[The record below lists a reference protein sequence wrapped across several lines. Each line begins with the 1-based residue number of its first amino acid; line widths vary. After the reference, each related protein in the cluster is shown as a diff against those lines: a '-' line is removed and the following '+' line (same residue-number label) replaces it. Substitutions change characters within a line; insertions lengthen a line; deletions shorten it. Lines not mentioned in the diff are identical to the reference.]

1 MKLFF
6 FILLSITPVLLIG
19 QAEILGTWKAIDDVD
34 GQASSHIQLES
45 RDGRVYGKVVKLL
58 EVPDDVVCELCE
70 GTNKNKPV
78 LGLEIITDMKKS
90 GDSYK
95 GGRILDPE
103 NGKTY
108 KCRIQLVN
116 DVLEVRGYIGI
127 VALGR
132 TQKWY
137 RVN

>member
-6 FILLSITPVLLIG
+6 FIFLCVSPMILVG
-19 QAEILGTWKAIDDVD
+19 QAEILGTWKAVDDAD
-34 GQASSHIQLES
+34 GQATSHIEIES
-45 RDGRVYGKVVKLL
+45 RDGQVFGKIVKLL
-58 EVPDDVVCELCE
+58 EEDDDIVCEQCE
-70 GTNKNKPV
+70 GANWNKPV
-78 LGLEIITDMKKS
+78 LGLEIITNMKKDGS
-90 GDSYK
+90 AYK

-108 KCRIQLVN
+108 KCRLKLVD

-127 VALGR
+127 PALGR

>member
-1 MKLFF
+1 M
-6 FILLSITPVLLIG
+6 LLG
-19 QAEILGTWKAIDDVD
+19 QAEILGTWKTIDDVD
-34 GQASSHIQLES
+34 GQASSHVQLES
-45 RDGRVYGKVVKLL
+45 RDGKVYGKVVKLL
-58 EVPDDVVCELCE
+58 EVADDVVCELCE
-70 GTNKNKPV
+70 GANKNKPV

-108 KCRIQLVN
+108 KCRIQLV
-116 DVLEVRGYIGI
+116 DGVLEVRGYIGI

>member
-6 FILLSITPVLLIG
+6 FILFTVSPVFLIG
-19 QAEILGTWKAIDDVD
+19 QAEILGTWKTIDDVD
-34 GQASSHIQLES
+34 GQASSHVKFES
-45 RDGRVYGKVVKLL
+45 RDGKIYGKVVKLL
-58 EVPDDVVCELCE
+58 EVADDVVCELCE
-70 GTNKNKPV
+70 GEKKNQPV
-78 LGLEIITDMKKS
+78 LGLEIVTDMKKS
-90 GDSYK
+90 GNSYK

-108 KCRIQLVN
+108 KCRMKLV
-116 DVLEVRGYIGI
+116 DGVLEVRGYIGF

-137 RVN
+137 RVE